1 MVLSINSIGKIRSG
15 PGTWKDRGAR
25 LKKHRFTSKEKVMI
39 TVDSCGRVLM
49 EAVSISPQR
58 RKDSALDTWA
68 RVEYKKDHAYA
79 ARELRSGRLPQ
90 AV

>member
-1 MVLSINSIGKIRSG
+1 
-15 PGTWKDRGAR
+15 
-25 LKKHRFTSKEKVMI
+25 MI

-58 RKDSALDTWA
+58 QKDSALDIWA

-79 ARELRSGRLPQ
+79 TRELRSGRLPQ